1 MIPEG
6 TEAFDETEAEVLRNL
21 TPELQAQG
29 YDVYFRPSRVVLPAF
44 FNDYSP
50 TVLAIRTRANAESDK
65 NLAIEIV
72 RLPKS
77 PKKPAEELRRA
88 LESRTDWEFRLIVIN
103 PASLHET
110 PGIQS
115 DEAIRKRI
123 QEIERLVAEQH
134 NEPALLLAWSVFEAV
149 GRKLMADQFRR
160 SQTSTRL
167 LQVLAA
173 NGHLTP
179 DEADDVRGLAEK
191 RNALVHGE
199 LQIEVT
205 QKELERFLSILAS
218 LLNVVPA

>member
-1 MIPEG
+1 MGP
-6 TEAFDETEAEVLRNL
+6 VLSYEF
-21 TPELQAQG
+21 TDAASVSSSQE
-29 YDVYFRPSRVVLPAF
+29 RPVKA
-44 FNDYSP
+44 
-50 TVLAIRTRANAESDK
+50 
-65 NLAIEIV
+65 
-72 RLPKS
+72 
-77 PKKPAEELRRA
+77 
-88 LESRTDWEFRLIVIN
+88 
-103 PASLHET
+103 
-110 PGIQS
+110 
-115 DEAIRKRI
+115 
-123 QEIERLVAEQH
+123 
-134 NEPALLLAWSVFEAV
+134 VFEAV